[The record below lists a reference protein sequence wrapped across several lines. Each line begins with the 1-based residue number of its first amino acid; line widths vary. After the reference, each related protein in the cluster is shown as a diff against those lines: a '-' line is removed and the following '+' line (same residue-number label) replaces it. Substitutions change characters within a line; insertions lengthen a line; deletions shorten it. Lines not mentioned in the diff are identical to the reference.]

1 MWSQNLELFKL
12 TEIWYR
18 GRLLYVYFDF
28 NLYFFQFFLSFIF
41 SLVKFGRTK
50 SEVLQIKWNLAQ
62 GYIVYAHYDFN
73 VCFFKILYIHILLEQ
88 IWSKNVI
95 VIHICLGKFGPKI
108 WSSTN
113 WLKYYILM
121 FIISKF

>member
-41 SLVKFGRTK
+41 SLVKFGRTE
-50 SEVLQIKWNLAQ
+50 SEVLQIK
-62 GYIVYAHYDFN
+62 
-73 VCFFKILYIHILLEQ
+73 
-88 IWSKNVI
+88 
-95 VIHICLGKFGPKI
+95 
-108 WSSTN
+108 
-113 WLKYYILM
+113 
-121 FIISKF
+121 